1 MLPIYNMTYLS
12 AWWLLTSALFS
23 TTANAWPRRHSTP
36 PVCIIGAGPSGL
48 TAASRLEA
56 QGVKAIVFDKQ
67 AELGGKCQSY
77 YDEQ

>member
-12 AWWLLTSALFS
+12 AWWLLTSALFL
-23 TTANAWPRRHSTP
+23 TTAKAGRHSTP
-36 PVCIIGAGPSGL
+36 PVCIVGAGPSGL
-48 TAASRLEA
+48 TAASRLES
-56 QGVKAIVFDKQ
+56 QGVKAIIFDKQ